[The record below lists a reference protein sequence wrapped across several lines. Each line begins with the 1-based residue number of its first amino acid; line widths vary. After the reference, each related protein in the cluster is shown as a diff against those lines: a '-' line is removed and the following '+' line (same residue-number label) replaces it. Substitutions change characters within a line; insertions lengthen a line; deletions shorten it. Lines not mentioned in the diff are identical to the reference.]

1 MNREQFLQHVRSL
14 RSEGN
19 SIRAIA
25 AELGVNRGRVDRA
38 LRAMAL
44 RQAKT
49 SDIGN
54 LPSRDD
60 NPFVGRH
67 REMTTLKS
75 SLGLATSGRGQVVML
90 SGDPGIGKTRA
101 AQELAAM
108 AQRQNAHV
116 FWGRC
121 YDGEG
126 APLYWPWIQILRSY
140 IRNADAEHLE
150 SVMGPGEAH
159 IA

>member
-67 REMTTLKS
+67 REMTTLRS
-75 SLGLATSGRGQVVML
+75 SLSLATSGRGQVAML

-108 AQRQNAHV
+108 AQQ
-116 FWGRC
+116 
-121 YDGEG
+121 
-126 APLYWPWIQILRSY
+126 
-140 IRNADAEHLE
+140 
-150 SVMGPGEAH
+150 
-159 IA
+159 